1 MMPGAIGYRPPPPL
15 VRGWIG
21 WARTHLF
28 ASPLDSVLTLLG
40 LWLIYLCLPPVLN
53 YVVFDAFWSGID
65 RNACLG
71 HAGFCWPFIT
81 TRIDQ
86 FIYGAYPVDERWRVN
101 LAALSGFALVIANL
115 IRHRHFVRT
124 RAICLF
130 GIWPV
135 FCAVIL
141 PGGVFGLSYVSTQLW
156 GGFFVTLVLAVTAM
170 SVSLPLGILLALARL
185 SELDLIRWLAIGF
198 IEIIRGVP
206 LITLLFMASLML
218 PMFLPQGV
226 TIEGLVRVLIGLT
239 LFAAAYMAEVVRAG
253 LSALPKGQE
262 EAARALGLGY
272 WQSHGLVLLP
282 QALGLVIPA
291 IVNTFIALLKDTTLV
306 MVVGLMDLLGTVQ
319 AAIADPAWAT
329 PNTAPSGYIL
339 LGVVFWALCY
349 GMSRYSAGLER
360 RLHASRR
367 RQ

>member
-15 VRGWIG
+15 ARGWIG
-21 WARTHLF
+21 WARAHLF
-28 ASPLDSVLTLLG
+28 ASPVDAVLTLFSL
-40 LWLIYLCLPPVLN
+40 LLIYLCVPPVLN
-53 YVVFDAFWSGID
+53 YVFFDAFWSGTD
-65 RNACLG
+65 RNACLD

-81 TRIDQ
+81 TRFEQ

-101 LAALSGFALVIANL
+101 VAALVGIALVIANL
-115 IRHRHFVRT
+115 IRDSRFVRT
-124 RAICLF
+124 RAIGLF
-130 GIWPV
+130 GLWPI

-141 PGGVFGLSYVSTQLW
+141 PGGMFGLTYVSTQEW
-156 GGFFVTLVLAVTAM
+156 GGFFVTLVVAVTAIAT
-170 SVSLPLGILLALARL
+170 SLPLGILLALARL
-185 SELDLIRWLAIGF
+185 SDLPLIRWLAIGF
-198 IEIIRGVP
+198 IEVIRGVP

-218 PMFLPQGV
+218 PMFLPQGIS
-226 TIEGLVRVLIGLT
+226 IEGLVRVLIGFA

-253 LSALPKGQE
+253 LSALPKGQG
-262 EAARALGLGY
+262 EAAQALELGY
-272 WQSHGLVLLP
+272 WQIHGLILLP
-282 QALGLVIPA
+282 QALSLVIPA

-339 LGVVFWALCY
+339 LGMVFWASCY

-360 RLHASRR
+360 RLHANRLR
-367 RQ
+367 N